1 MCPAHACEEISAS
14 WRRQGNRE
22 PPAMASGANG
32 SWGRSPPQSASPT
45 PWVTVLQSPAWAV
58 PPAPPQPGRVKEGE
72 TLESASL
79 PPSASPLHKSAPAG
93 LGIEGETWVPGK
105 GGRGEGSPGVRWQNP
120 RPVDLL
126 ELMLL
131 QNAQMHQLLLSRLVA
146 GALNFWPVPPS
157 PQEDSLHRIH
167 HWTSGPRTAGPTGP
181 GRSLSA

>member
-58 PPAPPQPGRVKEGE
+58 PPAPPQPGRVKE
-72 TLESASL
+72 
-79 PPSASPLHKSAPAG
+79 
-93 LGIEGETWVPGK
+93 
-105 GGRGEGSPGVRWQNP
+105 
-120 RPVDLL
+120 DLL

-157 PQEDSLHRIH
+157 PQVRGGGAPGESPLWRSRGGETH
-167 HWTSGPRTAGPTGP
+167 GVPPRLRGLGNRGAKKAATPFWQGLIGLYYMCIRP
-181 GRSLSA
+181 

>member
-58 PPAPPQPGRVKEGE
+58 PPAPPQPGRVKE
-72 TLESASL
+72 
-79 PPSASPLHKSAPAG
+79 
-93 LGIEGETWVPGK
+93 
-105 GGRGEGSPGVRWQNP
+105 
-120 RPVDLL
+120 DLL